1 MLEPVWIIGIT
12 GHRAIDEMR
21 IGASLREALEK
32 VKASLPTH
40 ARLEF
45 LASIADGT
53 DQLVLREVRRA
64 GHRTHVVLPMHWDE
78 LKKDLDEAS
87 AERARA
93 ELDAAKSTRMAPGRQ
108 VRPECYADANTE
120 LVLAS
125 DAIIAVWD
133 GQPARGVGGTAEV
146 VTLARAAS
154 LPVVWIHSDSGAVEV
169 ERIDRLGGALNS
181 ELLARADELLASPGK
196 DLTLGKG
203 VRSGLWRT
211 LVVGLAASV
220 LGALASSIGSS
231 SSSQL
236 LPEFAWL
243 TVMTLQLVCAV
254 WLFLERRVISRRVA
268 VQTWLEHRFAV
279 EVLASTRTSAGLC
292 DPLRPPLATLEP
304 QWRRFAVTIS
314 TAEHA
319 ALKPEETWQQRR
331 DRYVAERL
339 LGGRGQAPYF
349 QAAGGKARGEAE
361 RYARRSRIAA
371 SVLLG
376 ATIFSIAWKGTK
388 LMMDLVDPKV
398 LQTGPL
404 ASAMLR
410 FLPAAL
416 PAIASAILSV
426 EFLFDRKRRATTYPL
441 LAGRLHTIA
450 SLLGVQSSEEA
461 SRRLVTEAERIVMTE
476 LQEWRA
482 SEERASG
489 KSISSD
495 AAKA

>member
-1 MLEPVWIIGIT
+1 MLEPAWIIGVT
-12 GHRAIDEMR
+12 GHRAIDESR
-21 IGASLREALEK
+21 IEASLREALTK
-32 VKASLPTH
+32 VKAALPAN

-53 DQLVLREVRRA
+53 DQLVLREVRKA

-78 LKKDLDEAS
+78 LKKDLDEPS

-93 ELDAAKSTRMAPGRQ
+93 ELDAAKSTRLAPGRQ

-154 LPVVWIHSDSGAVEV
+154 LPIVWIHSDSGAVEV
-169 ERIDRLGGALNS
+169 ERLDQLGGVLNA
-181 ELLARADELLASPGK
+181 ELLTRANEFLNSPGK
-196 DLTLGKG
+196 DLKLGKG

-211 LVVGLAASV
+211 LLVGLAASV

-231 SSSQL
+231 SPSAL

-243 TVMTLQLVCAV
+243 TVMTLQLLCAV
-254 WLFLERRVISRRVA
+254 WLFLERRVISKRVA

-279 EVLASTRTSAGLC
+279 EVLASTRASVGLC

-304 QWRRFAVTIS
+304 HWRRFAVSIS

-319 ALKPEETWQQRR
+319 SLAPGETWQQRR

-349 QAAGGKARGEAE
+349 ASAGGRSRNEAE
-361 RYARRSRIAA
+361 RSSRLSRIAA
-371 SVLLG
+371 SVMLG
-376 ATIFSIAWKGTK
+376 ATLFSIAWKGTR
-388 LMMDLVDPKV
+388 LLLDLAHVKALDSS
-398 LQTGPL
+398 PL
-404 ASAMLR
+404 TSAMLR
-410 FLPAAL
+410 FVPAAL
-416 PAIASAILSV
+416 PAIASAVLSV

-441 LAGRLHTIA
+441 LAARLHTIA
-450 SLLGVQSSEEA
+450 ALLRVQSSEDA
-461 SRRLVTEAERIVMTE
+461 ARRLVTEAERIVMTE

-489 KSISSD
+489 KSISADS
-495 AAKA
+495 AKA